1 LREVIEFASG
11 EMVELSPFV
20 LTGNT
25 CSRMWD
31 VNLVMFW
38 LIVALT
44 GDVDKLENQRPAG
57 DNATASW

>member
-1 LREVIEFASG
+1 
-11 EMVELSPFV
+11 
-20 LTGNT
+20 
-25 CSRMWD
+25 MWD